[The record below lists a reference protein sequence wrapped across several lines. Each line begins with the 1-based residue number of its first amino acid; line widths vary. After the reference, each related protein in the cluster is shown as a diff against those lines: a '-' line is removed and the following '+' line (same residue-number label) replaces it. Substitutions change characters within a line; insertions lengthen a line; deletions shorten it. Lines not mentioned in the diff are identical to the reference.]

1 MVYPQSLDQSLY
13 MLNTF
18 PECAGLR
25 VNLVKTEAIWLGS
38 RWSCHEHKHLSW
50 NFSGKFKLLGITF
63 NLSESEKKN
72 FTEKVQLVKKI
83 LSLWSYRNL
92 TYIGKVTPIKTLALP
107 ILVQC
112 LTVLPNPPDSIL
124 NDIEKI
130 FYKFLYG
137 MVKRTRSRDPL
148 LSMNMKKGEIFNP
161 FTKHLKCHGF
171 INYLTLS
178 IIHHGKYF
186 YWVLC
191 KNGEEVIY
199 YI

>member
-38 RWSCHEHKHLSW
+38 RRSCHGHLLLDKQLLW

-63 NLSESEKKN
+63 NLSESEKKK

-107 ILVQC
+107 IPVQR
-112 LTVLPNPPDSIL
+112 LTVLPNPPYSVL
-124 NDIEKI
+124 NDIEDI
-130 FYKFLYG
+130 FYK
-137 MVKRTRSRDPL
+137 L
-148 LSMNMKKGEIFNP
+148 LWNGKKDKIRR
-161 FTKHLKCHGF
+161 
-171 INYLTLS
+171 YV
-178 IIHHGKYF
+178 IIGVRPIIRQSDSPT
-186 YWVLC
+186 VL
-191 KNGEEVIY
+191 
-199 YI
+199 